1 VVKKKSLSLL
11 RQERKLLIVPNHN
24 ISLRSQCKLLN
35 VNRSGLYYVRKE
47 ETAYNL
53 ELMHRIDEQYTKTP
67 FYGVPRMTVYLRSL
81 GYKINEKRIYR
92 LMKLMAISAVYA
104 KKKISVA
111 NKENKVYPYLLKDLE
126 IIRPNHVWSTDITY
140 IRLSSG
146 FIYLVA
152 IIDWFSRFVLS
163 FKLSQSLEIAFCV
176 KALNE
181 ALEKFKP
188 DIFNTD
194 QGSQFTSKE
203 FTDLLQA
210 NRIRISMD
218 GKGRCFDN
226 IFIERLWRTIK
237 YEEVYLHSY
246 NNIEEAYNYLHKYL
260 SFYNYERPHQSLGYQ
275 SLGYKTP
282 YEIFSKNGR

>member
-1 VVKKKSLSLL
+1 MVKKKSLSLL
-11 RQERKLLIVPNHN
+11 PQERKLLIVPNYN

-53 ELMHRIDEQYTKTP
+53 ELMGRIDEQYTRTP

-81 GYKINEKRIYR
+81 GYKVNEKRIYR
-92 LMKLMAISAVYA
+92 LMKLMDISAVYA

-140 IRLSSG
+140 IRLNSG
-146 FIYLVA
+146 FVYLVA

-203 FTDLLQA
+203 FTGLLQE

-226 IFIERLWRTIK
+226 IFIERLWRTVK

-246 NNIEEAYNYLHKYL
+246 NNIEDAYNYLHKYF
-260 SFYNYERPHQSLGYQ
+260 SFYNYERPHQSLGY
-275 SLGYKTP
+275 KTP
-282 YEIFSKNGR
+282 YEIFSENRR